1 MANVVYSNELL
12 DLNTAGS
19 GVLSR
24 LAGSYRLWIHDLV
37 EAIAES
43 RRDYQ
48 MGRALGDLD
57 VAQLRD
63 IGVDRDAC

>member
-12 DLNTAGS
+12 DLNTVRG

-24 LAGSYRLWIHDLV
+24 LAGSYRVWIHDLA
-37 EAIAES
+37 EAIAEQ

-48 MGRALGDLD
+48 MGRALGELD
-57 VAQLRD
+57 IAQLRD
-63 IGVDRDAC
+63 IGIDRDAC